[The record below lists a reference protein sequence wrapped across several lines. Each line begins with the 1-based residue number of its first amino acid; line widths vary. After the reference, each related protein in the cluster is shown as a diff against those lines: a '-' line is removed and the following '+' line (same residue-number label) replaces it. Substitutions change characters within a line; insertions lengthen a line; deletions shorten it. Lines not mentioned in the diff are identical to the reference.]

1 MSILFSFV
9 IVNLLTGHKLPP
21 RMEVFHRIFHMLDTN
36 EKIPTAVL
44 AIGTKK
50 KTCVWDLFQQ
60 LTTAIVFKDTH
71 LLYGNLIQLDQS
83 FRTWPHSAHC
93 FLNPVEFEG
102 VKIRIYPHSK
112 FKSDVLMG
120 IGSTIA
126 SCFRNYAYSPSFI
139 HPLFS
144 T

>member
-1 MSILFSFV
+1 
-9 IVNLLTGHKLPP
+9 
-21 RMEVFHRIFHMLDTN
+21 MEVFHRIFHMLDTN

-83 FRTWPHSAHC
+83 FRT
-93 FLNPVEFEG
+93 
-102 VKIRIYPHSK
+102 
-112 FKSDVLMG
+112 
-120 IGSTIA
+120 
-126 SCFRNYAYSPSFI
+126 
-139 HPLFS
+139 
-144 T
+144 